1 MVTKISSQ
9 REIITRKPKVG
20 GPDEECGNSHQSI
33 EGNPG
38 GREKP
43 IGRAKEWRFKKGI
56 PGLNAGSRKNRTD
69 GSCQLSDDNRN
80 KYG

>member
-20 GPDEECGNSHQSI
+20 GADEECGNTHQSI

-38 GREKP
+38 RSKKP
-43 IGRAKEWRFKKGI
+43 VGRAKEWLFKKGI
-56 PGLNAGSRKNRTD
+56 PGLNAGSR
-69 GSCQLSDDNRN
+69 
-80 KYG
+80 